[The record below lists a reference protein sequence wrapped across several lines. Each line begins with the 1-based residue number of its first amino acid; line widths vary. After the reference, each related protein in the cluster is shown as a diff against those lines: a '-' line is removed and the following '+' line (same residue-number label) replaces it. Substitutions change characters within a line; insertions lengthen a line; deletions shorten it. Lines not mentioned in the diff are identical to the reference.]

1 MKGNQKSKNSSK
13 ISKLDREMKFI
24 SQNLQAS
31 ETVKE
36 ALLKIKKDKKRS
48 VHRRQNKDLIR
59 RGPKK
64 VKTIKFQ
71 CV

>member
-1 MKGNQKSKNSSK
+1 
-13 ISKLDREMKFI
+13 MKFI

-36 ALLKIKKDKKRS
+36 ALLKIKKDKSS

>member
-1 MKGNQKSKNSSK
+1 MSANQKSQIPSK
-13 ISKLDREMKFI
+13 ISKLDRDMNFI
-24 SQNLQAS
+24 KNMECSK
-31 ETVKE
+31 EVKE

>member
-1 MKGNQKSKNSSK
+1 
-13 ISKLDREMKFI
+13 MKFI
-24 SQNLQAS
+24 SEKISQAS

-36 ALLKIKKDKKRS
+36 VLLKIQKDKKRS